1 MTTFEIAHEW
11 MKYYGYTMHMH
22 SGDHTWLSG
31 GKVIDYLDAH
41 VSVELEIH
49 IKDNKLTFSMHHITK
64 QGLKLSRE
72 DFSGLED
79 AVRFLK
85 LQRIFFETVET
96 LYTQKQLG

>member
-22 SGDHTWLSG
+22 SGDYTWLSG

-49 IKDNKLTFSMHHITK
+49 IRDNKLTFSMHHITK

-72 DFSGLED
+72 NFSGLENKD
-79 AVRFLK
+79 RFLK
-85 LQRIFFETVET
+85 LQEIFFETVEA